1 MWKKADSDV
10 SQGTRSSAPPR
21 PGRASTPG
29 GATIGSS
36 IVIDGDVTGSEDMTI
51 HGRVKGTVKLPEHRL
66 QIGPDGHVE
75 ATAFARSIIVDG
87 RVRGDLSAE
96 QEIVVRGT
104 GDVQGNLAAPRI
116 GLEEGAKFKGRIDM
130 EPVAGT
136 QHQPTGRG
144 TEADKSTGE
153 TPGDKKSPADKQ
165 EEKKP
170 DGTADTKNKATG

>member
-10 SQGTRSSAPPR
+10 SQGTRANAPPR
-21 PGRASTPG
+21 PGRTSTPG

-51 HGRVKGTVKLPEHRL
+51 HGKAKGTVKLPEHRL
-66 QIGPDGHVE
+66 QIGPDAHME
-75 ATAFARSIIVDG
+75 ATTFARSIIVDG

-96 QEIVVRGT
+96 QEIVVRAT
-104 GDVQGNLAAPRI
+104 GDVQGNLSAPRI

-136 QHQPTGRG
+136 QRRPTGG
-144 TEADKSTGE
+144 GAEADKSTGE
-153 TPGDKKSPADKQ
+153 NPGDTNSPADRQ
-165 EEKKP
+165 EGKKP